1 MRSTRSDTAI
11 RGLAAALMLLSGA
24 CFGGTEFSVLGDAAG
39 SATVMTADAVDV
51 KADGVSAATIL
62 IEVKDANRVTLT
74 QGGDDVAL
82 STTRG
87 TLSPV
92 TDLHTGLYTSKL
104 TSTTTGKATVTG
116 SVNGQTISTGNPE
129 VTFVP

>member
-1 MRSTRSDTAI
+1 MTI
-11 RGLAAALMLLSGA
+11 RWFAVALMLLASG
-24 CFGGTEFSVLGDAAG
+24 CLGGTEYTILGEAAG

-51 KADGVSAATIL
+51 KADGVSTATIL
-62 IEVKDANRVTLT
+62 VEVKDANRVTLT

-92 TDLHTGLYTSKL
+92 VDLHTGFYSAKL
-104 TSTTTGKATVTG
+104 TSTTAGKATVSG
-116 SVNGQTISTGNPE
+116 SVNGQLISTGNPE